1 MKRLLLIAIS
11 SLLGFGQTTVAQ
23 KKITKRPNI
32 LFAVADDAGWK
43 HFGAYGCK
51 WVKTPGF
58 DKVAKNGILFNN
70 AYTPN
75 GKCAPSRACIITGR
89 NSWQLEEAANHSPS
103 FPAKFKTY
111 AEALADNGFFVG
123 YTGKGWGPG
132 DPGKVNG
139 KERDLTGIEFDEFK
153 LTPPTKQISNVD
165 YTKNFDAFLKAR
177 PKDQPFCFWYG
188 SKEPH
193 RAYEFMSGAKLG
205 GMDVNSIDVV
215 PTFWPD
221 NEVVRNDMLDYAFE
235 IEYFDKHL
243 QNILKL
249 LEESGEL
256 ENTIV
261 IVTSD
266 NGMPFPRVK
275 GQVYEYSNHSPLA
288 IMWPNGI
295 KNPGRV
301 VDDMVSFIDFA
312 PTYLELAGISE
323 KQSGMESLT
332 GKSLTDIL
340 FSDKSGVVNKKRDFQ
355 MVGKERHD
363 VGRPNDEGYPVRGII
378 KNGFLYLHNFKIDR
392 WPVGNPELGYLNC
405 DSSPTKTEVLNT
417 RRKEGIM
424 KYWELNFGK
433 RGENELY
440 DIKKDPFCI
449 NNLATDANY
458 SKVMARMN
466 KAMTNQLIKEGDP
479 RIVGN
484 GDIFDHYLYYGEGVQ
499 NLYNNYM
506 SGKPYKKS
514 RIEAADIDLDMAD
527 KNAPV
532 PTLNLPKK
540 IKQ

>member
-1 MKRLLLIAIS
+1 MKKIFLIALS
-11 SLLGFGQTTVAQ
+11 SFMGLSQLSTAQ
-23 KKITKRPNI
+23 EKIAKRPNI

-43 HFGAYGCK
+43 HFSAYGCK
-51 WVKTPGF
+51 WVKTPAF
-58 DKVAKNGILFNN
+58 DRVAKDGILFNN

-89 NSWQLEEAANHSPS
+89 NSWQLEEAGNHSPY

-111 AEALADNGFFVG
+111 AEALTENGFFVG
-123 YTGKGWGPG
+123 FTGKGWGPG
-132 DPGKVNG
+132 DPGQING
-139 KERDLTGIEFDEFK
+139 KERELTGTEFDEFK
-153 LTPPTKQISNVD
+153 LKPPTKQISNVD
-165 YTKNFDAFLKAR
+165 YTKNFESFLKAR
-177 PKDQPFCFWYG
+177 PKGQPFCFWYG

-193 RAYEFMSGAKLG
+193 RAYEYMSGAKLG
-205 GMDVNSIDVV
+205 GMDINSIDEV
-215 PTFWPD
+215 PCFWPD
-221 NEVVRNDMLDYAFE
+221 NEVVRNDMLDYAYE
-235 IEYFDKHL
+235 MEYFDKHL

-256 ENTIV
+256 DNTIV

-312 PTYLELAGISE
+312 PTCLEIAGISE
-323 KQSGMESLT
+323 KQSGMEKLS
-332 GKSLTDIL
+332 GKSLTDI
-340 FSDKSGVVNKKRDFQ
+340 FYSEKSGVVNKKRDFQ

-378 KNGFLYLHNFKIDR
+378 QNGYLYLHNFKTDR

-405 DSSPTKTEVLNT
+405 DSSPTKTEVLNS
-417 RRKEGIM
+417 RRNEGIM

-440 DIKKDPFCI
+440 DIKKDPFCV
-449 NNLATDANY
+449 NNLALDANY
-458 SKVMARMN
+458 SKLMANMN
-466 KAMTNQLIKEGDP
+466 KAMTKQLIKENDP
-479 RIVGN
+479 RILGN
-484 GDIFDHYLYYGEGVQ
+484 GDIFDHYLYYGDGVQ

-506 SGKPYKKS
+506 NGQPHKKG
-514 RIEAADIDLDMAD
+514 RIDPKDIDMDMMD
-527 KNAPV
+527 KTT
-532 PTLNLPKK
+532 PTNEVKLPKK
-540 IKQ
+540 IKS

>member
-1 MKRLLLIAIS
+1 MKKVFLIA
-11 SLLGFGQTTVAQ
+11 LGSFMGLCQLTTAQEKVA
-23 KKITKRPNI
+23 KKPNI
-32 LFAVADDAGWK
+32 LFAIADDAGWK

-51 WVKTPGF
+51 WVKTPAF

-89 NSWQLEEAANHSPS
+89 NSWQLEEAANHSPD

-111 AEALADNGFFVG
+111 AEALIDNGFFVG
-123 YTGKGWGPG
+123 YTGKGWSPG
-132 DPGKVNG
+132 NPGTVNG
-139 KERDLTGIEFDEFK
+139 KERELTGLAFDEFK
-153 LTPPTKQISNVD
+153 TPPPTKQISNND
-165 YTKNFDAFLKAR
+165 YTKNFEAFLKAR
-177 PKDQPFCFWYG
+177 PKNQPFCFWYG

-193 RAYEFMSGAKLG
+193 RAYEFMSGAKVG
-205 GMDVNSIDVV
+205 GMDINSIDEV
-215 PTFWPD
+215 PSFWPD

-243 QNILKL
+243 QGILKL

-301 VDDMVSFIDFA
+301 VEDMVSFIDFV
-312 PTYLELAGISE
+312 PTYLEVAGISE
-323 KQSGMESLT
+323 KQSGMEKLT
-332 GKSLTDIL
+332 GKSLTDI
-340 FSDKSGVVNKKRDFQ
+340 FYSEKSGIVNKKRNFQ

-378 KNGFLYLHNFKIDR
+378 QDGFLYLHNFKPDR

-405 DSSPTKTEVLNT
+405 DSSPTKTEVLNS

-433 RGENELY
+433 RGDYELY
-440 DIKKDPFCI
+440 DIKKDPFCV
-449 NNLATDANY
+449 NNLASDEKY
-458 SKVMARMN
+458 SKLMASMN
-466 KAMTNQLIKEGDP
+466 KAMTKQLIKEKDP
-479 RIVGN
+479 RILGN
-484 GDIFDHYLYYGEGVQ
+484 GDIFDKYLYSGDGVQ
-499 NLYNNYM
+499 NLYNNYIN
-506 SGKPYKKS
+506 GKPYKKG
-514 RIEAADIDLDMAD
+514 RINKEDIDLDVMD
-527 KNAPV
+527 KKEPV
-532 PTLNLPKK
+532 NDVNL
-540 IKQ
+540 KQKMKQ

>member
-1 MKRLLLIAIS
+1 MKKIFLIAL
-11 SLLGFGQTTVAQ
+11 SLFITFCQLTKAQ
-23 KKITKRPNI
+23 HKVNKKPNI

-51 WVKTPGF
+51 WVKTPAF

-111 AEALADNGFFVG
+111 AEALSENGFFVG
-123 YTGKGWGPG
+123 FTGKGWGPG
-132 DPGKVNG
+132 DPGKIDG
-139 KERDLTGIEFDEFK
+139 KERELTGTEFDEFK

-165 YTKNFDAFLKAR
+165 YTKNFEAFLKAR
-177 PKDQPFCFWYG
+177 PKGQPFCFWYG

-205 GMDVNSIDVV
+205 GMDINSIDEV
-215 PTFWPD
+215 PSFWPD
-221 NEVVRNDMLDYAFE
+221 NKVVRNDMLDYAFE

-243 QNILKL
+243 QGILKL

-256 ENTIV
+256 DNTIV
-261 IVTSD
+261 VVTSD

-301 VDDMVSFIDFA
+301 VEDMVSFIDFV
-312 PTYLELAGISE
+312 PTYLEVAGISE
-323 KQSGMESLT
+323 KQSGMEKLT
-332 GKSLTDIL
+332 GKSLTDI
-340 FSDKSGVVNKKRDFQ
+340 FYSEQSGVVNKKRNFQ

-378 KNGFLYLHNFKIDR
+378 QDGFLYLHNFKPDR

-405 DSSPTKTEVLNT
+405 DYSPTKTEVLNS

-433 RGENELY
+433 RGDYELY
-440 DIKKDPFCI
+440 DIKKDPFCVH
-449 NNLATDANY
+449 NLAGDEKY
-458 SKVMARMN
+458 SKLMASMN
-466 KAMTNQLIKEGDP
+466 KAMTKQLIKEQDP
-479 RIVGN
+479 RILGN
-484 GDIFDHYLYYGEGVQ
+484 GDIFDKYLYSGEGVQ
-499 NLYNNYM
+499 NLYNNY
-506 SGKPYKKS
+506 SNGKPYKKG
-514 RIEAADIDLDMAD
+514 RINTEDIDLDVMD
-527 KNAPV
+527 KKEPV
-532 PTLNLPKK
+532 NEVNL
-540 IKQ
+540 KQKMKQ